1 MAEEERTNK
10 KVNVEERERKI
21 WITGRRRGAVSN
33 RIQRDRN
40 ETMEEI
46 FAKQNPVRTV
56 IFFLSLNHNADV
68 FMPRIFLEPFY
79 RQTMVFEDWNER
91 QEVGWRQ
98 FWGFIFDLSAS
109 DNIRFW
115 LKIFASVY
123 SNFVVA
129 STKSD
134 ADILKKNG
142 FIHIIL
148 PRSYRSQVT
157 CLSTKCEDSPWI
169 CWRVWPGY
177 DFSHFTAAQLGERWS
192 CEREVANSNPGQ
204 TNIQGL

>member
-10 KVNVEERERKI
+10 KVNEKELERKML
-21 WITGRRRGAVSN
+21 GRRRGAVSN
-33 RIQRDRN
+33 RKQRDRN
-40 ETMEEI
+40 ETMEKI

-68 FMPRIFLEPFY
+68 FMPRVFLEPFY
-79 RQTMVFEDWNER
+79 RQTMVFGDWNER
-91 QEVGWRQ
+91 QEVVEDNCEISSSTLMHQTISDFDWIY
-98 FWGFIFDLSAS
+98 FCTCIFELCG
-109 DNIRFW
+109 
-115 LKIFASVY
+115 SVY
-123 SNFVVA
+123 EVRRGY
-129 STKSD
+129 T
-134 ADILKKNG
+134 KKNG

-157 CLSTKCEDSPWI
+157 CLSTKCEDSPQI

>member
-10 KVNVEERERKI
+10 KVNVEQRERKI
-21 WITGRRRGAVSN
+21 RLIERRRALSN
-33 RIQRDRN
+33 RIQHDRN
-40 ETMEEI
+40 ETMEKI

-68 FMPRIFLEPFY
+68 FMPRVFLEPFY
-79 RQTMVFEDWNER
+79 RQTMVFGDWNER
-91 QEVGWRQ
+91 QEVVEDNCEILSSTLMHQTISDFDWIY
-98 FWGFIFDLSAS
+98 FCTCIFELCG
-109 DNIRFW
+109 
-115 LKIFASVY
+115 SVY
-123 SNFVVA
+123 EVRRGY
-129 STKSD
+129 T
-134 ADILKKNG
+134 KKNC

-157 CLSTKCEDSPWI
+157 CLSAKCEDSPWI

-177 DFSHFTAAQLGERWS
+177 DFSHFNAAQLGERWS
-192 CEREVANSNPGQ
+192 GEREVAHSNPGQ